1 MSAESAHRW
10 AANLKQEGIMQ
21 QESRSDFT
29 NERENENHS
38 LERQSSMELA
48 EYVFMLDQG
57 MWHGYLKGYPNFE
70 AYGKSFEEL
79 QLKLH
84 QLHPDLSSSTSSSV
98 CSNAA
103 LLYWDWQRRFLEFRN
118 KG

>member
-1 MSAESAHRW
+1 MPAESPHRW
-10 AANLKQEGIMQ
+10 AASPKQGGIMRQ
-21 QESRSDFT
+21 DSRSDFT
-29 NERENENHS
+29 KEPENENPS

-48 EYVFMLDQG
+48 EYVFMPDQE

-70 AYGKSFEEL
+70 AYGESFEEL